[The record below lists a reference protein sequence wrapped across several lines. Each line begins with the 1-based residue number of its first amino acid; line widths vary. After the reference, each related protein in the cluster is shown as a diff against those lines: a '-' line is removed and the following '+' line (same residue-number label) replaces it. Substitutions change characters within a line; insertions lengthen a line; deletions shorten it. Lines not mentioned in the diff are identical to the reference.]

1 MNTESEL
8 EIKIPLLIFKRIFY
22 FAAIIKIIFCTWL
35 NIEAHLWCNI
45 ILCTKRS
52 LTRELNAITFHVLFM
67 TRNLCIILYVEIGL
81 STRHYVR
88 MKASRAPNLI
98 V

>member
-35 NIEAHLWCNI
+35 NIEAHLWCNQVEHPHNAKPDVYQ
-45 ILCTKRS
+45 ILKHHK
-52 LTRELNAITFHVLFM
+52 I
-67 TRNLCIILYVEIGL
+67 
-81 STRHYVR
+81 
-88 MKASRAPNLI
+88 
-98 V
+98 